1 MSGQDENAMTRP
13 AFDHISLGVPN
24 FDEVVD
30 RLIGDF
36 GMVAE
41 TRFDGFAVLVDPGS
55 GLKFELGPSQDADVH
70 FRHFGFRTDDVD
82 SAHASLVE
90 AGMQSKEAPVRQ
102 DFARMYQS
110 RLEQPGGVEVQLV
123 HYDE

>member
-1 MSGQDENAMTRP
+1 MSRQGENAMITP
-13 AFDHISLGVPN
+13 ALDHISLAVPR
-24 FDEVVD
+24 FDELVD
-30 RLIGDF
+30 RLIDGF

-70 FRHFGFRTDDVD
+70 FRHFGFRADDVD

-90 AGMQSKEAPVRQ
+90 AGMQSKEAPVHQ
-102 DFARMYQS
+102 DFAQMYQS